1 MRGVSRAT
9 ILLGTLGLLV
19 VGAWSSHL
27 HAGPASYDKATRSFR
42 FTYTFADLPSGQ
54 IGSVVGA
61 VARKPTAEQEANV
74 RLFVE
79 QVSELFSALTEGRA
93 KIGKLDY
100 VDDIKNADL
109 VISLS
114 GQPRSA
120 GWAIRGAIENKPGQ
134 IALYY
139 NTLVPEVRQDV
150 VFTVVHELCHYIF
163 GLADEYDQGQF
174 PGGCPR
180 GSGPGCLMDN
190 YLSGARGFIGRLCGR
205 GINHNSQPGQP
216 DSCQDIVERFF
227 SDRGVSREAVLATTP
242 TDAAKKTVIASAV
255 AQVRAEAKKDPTRA
269 TSSRLRRFA
278 GDLLNDL
285 IAQFN
290 QGNSTKLIFTRDQL
304 SEATRLI
311 ADVGSFLTAKRP
323 PRLDPTLFDQFRN
336 EAKRLAG
343 TEKIRDRSSELS
355 RTTAI
360 RSGLRAFLQAMRDQ
374 NAVGL
379 SAEVLPPEEER
390 TMIDQLAREA
400 AQDPN
405 TQVLGELIARSNVEL
420 ELNRLIA
427 DYVVIALDQLN
438 TPGTRARLDQ
448 LTELDQQLRRFRI
461 PGRTSAGF
469 GTRRSRFIT
478 PDPFFDPQNP
488 IPANVQAL
496 VVTQGGVFPYRDV
509 RDRGFAA
516 FSGLISRAQIEL
528 DQPEFT
534 SGLAGNLALNQPGE
548 TSLLSP
554 FDTRGAELLRT
565 AQLLRNRTLQG
576 YLNSLFDQIDRNR
589 LENIAVLIPPGGLP
603 PGLGQSLEAL
613 RAKIDPSTDIRLDL
627 VLVGP
632 QKIDS
637 RLRDLVTRS
646 RGSVATVADIDEVA
660 VIAQRLRD
668 EQTSGAWV
676 IMPQPGTIPS
686 GVKPV
691 SASEFEE
698 RLTWAHAHSADV
710 AQQLHAADTRLQQ
723 AAARIAENRTETS
736 RQQIDRARQISRALL
751 NTIQRL
757 HQWPAGQNRPEN
769 PAEFLAFRQAL
780 ARQNGG
786 LMALIGE
793 SRDSLATARQLVQ
806 LASRPEVQADEQTR
820 DLYDLAAYLQGENVL
835 GPNLVKVDQLLRGFE
850 KLLEASLL
858 VAQDQVPIYQRID
871 RAEMERAR
879 AQLDGQAI
887 GHTPNAIDGIAA
899 ASAGG
904 PTRLIRLSR
913 FYAESHANF
922 ELAIGLS
929 RALPRPENA
938 NDFQE
943 PAIELYDDSGVR
955 MDSEAKLV
963 PSRDASSDTLLVWR
977 AQAPA
982 QLSEGWYNPFLR
994 IDRRTYELL
1003 DGSTSKPSKQDESDA
1018 EKRQR
1023 LRLATNEIN
1032 YTFSVASDRKNVQLI
1047 SHVVESPT
1055 DSNLGTLYPS
1065 DRAAVIEVQVSA
1077 GSSVLG
1083 ARIEGFYQRITAG
1096 SKAIETR
1103 RFVLKDEG
1111 QVVRDPLANQ
1121 PEIRDRA
1128 RGDGV
1133 YTGSIVI
1140 SDVTEPTEFRVFVQ
1154 CETNPGST
1162 FVPLDDP
1169 NRGAPLQ
1176 NAGASGT
1183 ATPAAIA
1190 TTPNAEPPSGLD
1202 QAEAQAREELAATAK
1217 VGAAATV
1224 NGQSDAEINAVR
1236 AERDQTAAEGAVP
1249 KFQRA
1254 TSIHFYVEGVR

>member
-1 MRGVSRAT
+1 MTGVSRAAVL
-9 ILLGTLGLLV
+9 IGTLGLLIA
-19 VGAWSSHL
+19 GAWTTHL
-27 HAGPASYDKATRSFR
+27 HAGPTTYDKATRGFR

-61 VARKPTAEQEANV
+61 VARKPTNEQEANV

-79 QVSELFSALTEGRA
+79 QVSELFSAITEGRA
-93 KIGKLDY
+93 KISQLDY

-120 GWAIRGAIENKPGQ
+120 GWAMRGAIDNRPGQ

-150 VFTVVHELCHYIF
+150 VFTVVHEICHYIF
-163 GLADEYDQGQF
+163 GLADEYDQSQF

-180 GSGPGCLMDN
+180 GTGPGCLMDN

-216 DSCQDIVERFF
+216 DSCQEIVDRFF
-227 SDRGVSREAVLATTP
+227 NDRGVSREAVLATTP
-242 TDAAKKTVIASAV
+242 TDAAKKTVIATAV
-255 AQVRAEAKKDPTRA
+255 AQVRAEAKKDPARA
-269 TSSRLRRFA
+269 TGSRLRSFA
-278 GDLLNDL
+278 GNLLKDL

-304 SEATRLI
+304 TEATRLI

-323 PRLDPTLFDQFRN
+323 PRLDPSLFDQFRA

-343 TEKIRDRSSELS
+343 TDKIRERTSELS

-360 RSGLRAFLQAMRDQ
+360 RSGLRAFLQAMREQ
-374 NAVGL
+374 VPVGL

-405 TQVLGELIARSNVEL
+405 TQVLGELVARSNVEL

-438 TPGTRARLDQ
+438 TPGTRARINE
-448 LTELDQQLRRFRI
+448 LTELDQKLRRFRI
-461 PGRTSAGF
+461 PGRTSTGF
-469 GTRRSRFIT
+469 GMRRSRFIT
-478 PDPFFDPQNP
+478 PDPFLDPQNP
-488 IPANVQAL
+488 SPASGQSL
-496 VVTQGGVFPYRDV
+496 VMTQGGVFPYQDV

-534 SGLAGNLALNQPGE
+534 TQLAGNLALNQPGE
-548 TSLLSP
+548 STLLSP
-554 FDTRGAELLRT
+554 FDTKGAELLRT

-576 YLNSLFDQIDRNR
+576 YLNNLFDQIDRNR
-589 LENIAVLIPPGGLP
+589 LENVAVLIPPDGLP

-637 RLRDLVTRS
+637 RLRDLAIRS

-676 IMPQPGTIPS
+676 IMPHPGTIPS

-691 SASEFEE
+691 SAGEFTD
-698 RLTWAHAHSADV
+698 RLQWAQTHADHVIQQLAAADV
-710 AQQLHAADTRLQQ
+710 RLQQ
-723 AAARIAENRTETS
+723 AAERIAQTRTETS
-736 RQQIDRARQISRALL
+736 RQQLDRARQISRSLL
-751 NTIQRL
+751 NAVQRL
-757 HQWPAGQNRPEN
+757 HGLSWRNPPEN
-769 PAEFLAFRQAL
+769 AAEIASFRQEL
-780 ARQNGG
+780 ARQNGS

-793 SRDSLATARQLVQ
+793 GRASLAVARQLVQ

-820 DLYDLAAYLQGENVL
+820 DLYELATDLQKDPALGPDLA
-835 GPNLVKVDQLLRGFE
+835 KVDQVMRAFE
-850 KLLEASLL
+850 KVLESSLL

-879 AQLDGQAI
+879 AQLDDQAI
-887 GHTPNAIDGIAA
+887 GRTPSALDAIAA
-899 ASAGG
+899 SSAGG
-904 PTRLIRLSR
+904 PTRLIRLAR
-913 FYAESHANF
+913 FYAESHADF
-922 ELAIGLS
+922 ELALGLS
-929 RALPRPENA
+929 RPLPRPA
-938 NDFQE
+938 GAADFQE
-943 PAIELYDDSGVR
+943 PAIELYDDSGIR
-955 MDSEAKLV
+955 MDSEAKLHL
-963 PSRDASSDTLLVWR
+963 SRDASSDTLLVWR

-1003 DGSTSKPSKQDESDA
+1003 DGTTSKAPENETPA
-1018 EKRQR
+1018 EKAKR
-1023 LRLATNEIN
+1023 LRLAANEIN
-1032 YTFSVASDRKNVQLI
+1032 YTFSVASNRKNVQLI
-1047 SHVVESPT
+1047 SHVVESAT
-1055 DSNLGTLYPS
+1055 DTDLGTLHPS

-1083 ARIEGFYQRITAG
+1083 ARIEGYYQRITSG

-1103 RFVLKDEG
+1103 RFVLEDQG
-1111 QVVRDPLANQ
+1111 QVVRAPLADQ
-1121 PEIRDRA
+1121 PELRDRA
-1128 RGDGV
+1128 KGDGV

-1140 SDVTEPTEFRVFVQ
+1140 SDVAEPTEFRVFVQ
-1154 CETNPGST
+1154 CETNPSTST
-1162 FVPLDDP
+1162 FIPLDDP
-1169 NRGAPLQ
+1169 TRHDHQQ
-1176 NAGASGT
+1176 NSGASVTPPLATGNT
-1183 ATPAAIA
+1183 ATP
-1190 TTPNAEPPSGLD
+1190 PSALD
-1202 QAEAQAREELAATAK
+1202 QAETEAQKQLATQTGNVGSAATT
-1217 VGAAATV
+1217 GG
-1224 NGQSDAEINAVR
+1224 GQTDAEINAAR
-1236 AERDQTAAEGAVP
+1236 AARDQAAAEGAVP

-1254 TSIHFYVEGVR
+1254 TSIHFHVEGVR